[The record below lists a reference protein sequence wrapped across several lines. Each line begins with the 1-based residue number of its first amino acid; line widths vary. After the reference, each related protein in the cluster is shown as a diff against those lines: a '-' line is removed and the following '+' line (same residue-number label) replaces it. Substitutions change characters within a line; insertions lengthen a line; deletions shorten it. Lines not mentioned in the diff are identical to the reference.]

1 MGRLE
6 DLAVHYAN
14 AARWELSQALNR
26 IATLDD
32 EGTLHDKDLAR
43 IAYAYQRMSWWQQV
57 TDLTHGREDTVD
69 GATAL
74 LTVRQRAQDLLINA
88 RPVNNGGLFVLAM
101 AEARRGGARL
111 SRRDRET
118 RRRARSPL
126 RSRHPPGRRDHARDR
141 TGPGRGPPSVTPRPA
156 GAASS
161 RQPGAHPMTHPSP
174 IPATQRKDDHRWMTP
189 ASPAPCRH
197 PVARS
202 ASPPRGTPPPAITN
216 KRGPHA
222 IS

>member
-14 AARWELSQALNR
+14 AARWELSEALTR

-32 EGTLHDKDLAR
+32 EGTLHDKDLGR

-57 TDLTHGREDTVD
+57 TDLTHGREEPID

-101 AEARRGGARL
+101 AEARRGGARAFL
-111 SRRDRET
+111 DATEKLADALALLT
-118 RRRARSPL
+118 DHDAR
-126 RSRHPPGRRDHARDR
+126 PGEG
-141 TGPGRGPPSVTPRPA
+141 TTPTT
-156 GAASS
+156 S
-161 RQPGAHPMTHPSP
+161 
-174 IPATQRKDDHRWMTP
+174 
-189 ASPAPCRH
+189 
-197 PVARS
+197 
-202 ASPPRGTPPPAITN
+202 GTEQVEGSCP
-216 KRGPHA
+216 
-222 IS
+222 

>member
-14 AARWELSQALNR
+14 AARWELSEALNR

-32 EGTLHDKDLAR
+32 EGTLHDKDLGR

-57 TDLTHGREDTVD
+57 TDLTHGREEPID

-101 AEARRGGARL
+101 AEARRGGARAFL
-111 SRRDRET
+111 DATEKLADALALLT
-118 RRRARSPL
+118 DHDARL
-126 RSRHPPGRRDHARDR
+126 GE
-141 TGPGRGPPSVTPRPA
+141 
-156 GAASS
+156 
-161 RQPGAHPMTHPSP
+161 
-174 IPATQRKDDHRWMTP
+174 
-189 ASPAPCRH
+189 
-197 PVARS
+197 
-202 ASPPRGTPPPAITN
+202 GTPPTTSATEQADGSYP
-216 KRGPHA
+216 
-222 IS
+222 